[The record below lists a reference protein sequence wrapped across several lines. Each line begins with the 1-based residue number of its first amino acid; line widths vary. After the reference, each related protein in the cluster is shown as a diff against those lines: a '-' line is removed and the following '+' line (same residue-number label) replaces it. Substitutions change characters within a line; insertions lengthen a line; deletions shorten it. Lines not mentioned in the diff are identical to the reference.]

1 MIRRSV
7 TIVLIFAFGLAGL
20 GFALITLRHTANA
33 SGSSAAS
40 EPGPADPTVGPNGA
54 AQGGSAEFL
63 ASAASPGMLL
73 KTTGGPGVAL
83 TFDDGPDPA
92 YTPQLLALLRRY
104 HVKATFC
111 LIGVHVPAHPEL
123 VKAIVE
129 DGHTL
134 CNHTWAHDL
143 KLGTRSRDAIRAD
156 IVRTSEEIRRAVP
169 GAVIPYFR
177 HPGGNWTKAAIT
189 VAGELGMKSLHWT
202 LDPRDWDTVS
212 HVPGP
217 ATTNH
222 IIQVVTTQTRPG
234 SIVLSHDGGGDRSS
248 TMAAYGSMLAGLTK
262 RFTLIAMPR

>member
-1 MIRRSV
+1 V
-7 TIVLIFAFGLAGL
+7 
-20 GFALITLRHTANA
+20 RHAATA
-33 SGSSAAS
+33 SGSTVGQPGATD
-40 EPGPADPTVGPNGA
+40 PTGGPAGA
-54 AQGGSAEFL
+54 DQNRSADYL
-63 ASAASPGMLL
+63 ASASAPGGLV

-111 LIGVHVPAHPEL
+111 LIGVHVQAHPEL
-123 VKAIVE
+123 VQAIVQ

-156 IVRTSEEIRRAVP
+156 MLRTNAEIRRAVP
-169 GAVIPYFR
+169 GAAIPYFR
-177 HPGGNWTKAAIT
+177 HPGGNWTKAAIS
-189 VAGELGMKSLHWT
+189 VASELGMKSLHWT
-202 LDPRDWDTVS
+202 LDTRDWDTVTY
-212 HVPGP
+212 VPGP
-217 ATTNH
+217 STTNH